1 MKKLLITEEDKERI
15 LSLHLQEQ
23 QTFDFKTAGKVK
35 NSGDENW
42 STKYACVTKQPGVTS
57 QVFGGNTS
65 YTVKNIIYYNNGTKQ
80 INGKLYN
87 YNCETEFKTINS
99 SSSTAQPKQPVVN
112 PNNPIELKGVTIN
125 TKPQVKTNPVL
136 QQTMTINKQI
146 QQKLGIKQTG
156 KLTHN
161 ELEVLIKTLT
171 PNATPTQQ

>member
-42 STKYACVTKQPGVTS
+42 STKYVCVTKQPGVTS

-99 SSSTAQPKQPVVN
+99 PSSTIQPKQPV
-112 PNNPIELKGVTIN
+112 TN